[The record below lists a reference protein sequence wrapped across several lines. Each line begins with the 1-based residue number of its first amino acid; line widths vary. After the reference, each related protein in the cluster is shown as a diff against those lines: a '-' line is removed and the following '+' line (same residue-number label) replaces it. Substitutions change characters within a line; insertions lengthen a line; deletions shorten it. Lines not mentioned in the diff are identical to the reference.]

1 MAKVRALELK
11 SLSMTNQEVSVGVKW
26 ENFLASMLNRD
37 LVRSPELKALIR
49 SGVPHEHRSRVWQW
63 CVSFHV
69 KKFRDNLAP
78 DYYETLLNVA
88 RDKPNPAS
96 KQIELDL
103 LRTLPNNKHYSSP
116 SAGGIQK
123 LRNVLMAFSWR
134 NPDIGY
140 CQGLNRYRKIG
151 ASVPFG
157 VSLCV
162 CIIVFLLNVSPRRLA
177 AIALLYLD
185 QEDAFWS
192 LVAIVEVFMPR
203 DYYTKTLLG
212 SQVSRQSLQPF
223 TSPIFN
229 TNKLFTFAN
238 RVTFNVRNA
247 PAGHIFTA
255 NDSFQGFNLFWL
267 HVLASCRDQIRCV
280 CVCVVSAGRSA
291 CVQGP
296 DEREATAPPRPL

>member
-11 SLSMTNQEVSVGVKW
+11 SLSMTTQEVSVGVKW
-26 ENFLASMLNRD
+26 ENYLASTLNRD

-49 SGVPHEHRSRVWQW
+49 CGVPHEHRSRVWQW

-69 KKFRDNLAP
+69 KKFRDSLAP

-140 CQGLNRYRKIG
+140 CQGLNRYRN
-151 ASVPFG
+151 SWSRSCF
-157 VSLCV
+157 CV
-162 CIIVFLLNVSPRRLA
+162 FICIACSPLRLA

-212 SQVSRQSLQPF
+212 SQVSTQQLQLQP
-223 TSPIFN
+223 S
-229 TNKLFTFAN
+229 
-238 RVTFNVRNA
+238 
-247 PAGHIFTA
+247 
-255 NDSFQGFNLFWL
+255 
-267 HVLASCRDQIRCV
+267 
-280 CVCVVSAGRSA
+280 GRF
-291 CVQGP
+291 
-296 DEREATAPPRPL
+296 